1 MPRKKTVKISALT
14 PDDKNFN
21 VGSEFG
27 NQLINRSMKKLGAG
41 RSILLDKHNNIIAG
55 NKTAA
60 AAMANGIDNVQIIES
75 DGKRLIAVK
84 LMNVELDSEAGR
96 EMALADNASAKE
108 NIIFDAELVEATL
121 GEAITESYGINIPG
135 EEIYDGTKSK
145 KENLELF
152 KKTHILLS
160 FHPQVLMKIQP
171 LLQTIIETE
180 GVEYEQ
186 ASN

>member
-1 MPRKKTVKISALT
+1 MARKKTVKISALT

-27 NQLINRSMKKLGAG
+27 NQLINKSMKKFGAG
-41 RSILLDKHNNIIAG
+41 RSILLDRNNKIIGG

-60 AAMANGIDNVQIIES
+60 AAVANGIDNVQIVES

-84 LMNVELDSEAGR
+84 LMNVDLDSADGR
-96 EMALADNASAKE
+96 ELALADNAAAKE

-121 GEAITESYGINIPG
+121 GEAITEAYGISIPG
-135 EEIYDGTKSK
+135 QEVYDGSKSK
-145 KENLELF
+145 KENLEPF